1 MAIVTVEEAADHLR
15 IVLQTDESSPA
26 TINDLRYNDL
36 VNKLAQAEALV
47 LDYIEKSEADLTA
60 SGVSAN
66 WLPVVK
72 AAVLLILSG
81 LWDDRVGTD
90 QGDFFAE
97 NGAVA
102 RLLRR
107 IRYSAIA

>member
-1 MAIVTVEEAADHLR
+1 MAIITVQEAADHLR
-15 IVLQTDESSPA
+15 IVLQTDEASPENI
-26 TINDLRYNDL
+26 TDLRYNDL
-36 VNKLAQAEALV
+36 VSKIAQSEALV
-47 LDYIEKSEADLTA
+47 LDYIEKDEADLVA
-60 SGVSAN
+60 SGVSAQ
-66 WLPVVK
+66 WMPVVK

-81 LWDDRVGTD
+81 LWDDRVGTE

-107 IRYSAIA
+107 IRYPAIA

>member
-1 MAIVTVEEAADHLR
+1 MALITVQEAADHLR
-15 IVLQTDESSPA
+15 IVLQTDTASPEI
-26 TINDLRYNDL
+26 INDLRYNDL
-36 VNKLAQAEALV
+36 VSKIAQAEAMV
-47 LDYIEKSEADLTA
+47 LDYIEKSETEIPSATA
-60 SGVSAN
+60 RNS
-66 WLPVVK
+66 WRPVVK

-90 QGDFFAE
+90 HGDFFAE

-107 IRYSAIA
+107 IRYPAIA